1 MNNHLISVWTRLSC
15 ARMRSERGQ
24 STAEYAL
31 ILVAVAALVGVLISF
46 FSSGEG
52 GDLIGGLFKK
62 VLGGLGGITKLIPG
76 LGG

>member
-1 MNNHLISVWTRLSC
+1 MNNHLISVWTRLYN
-15 ARMRSERGQ
+15 ARVPGERGQ